1 MEQVLAIIFL
11 FGGGSLFLLAVS
23 PVGRAIADRIRT
35 GGAAADQ
42 ESLQRLQES
51 QRAMLEALEAMRQE
65 LGEVQERLDFTERL
79 LAQHREAGR
88 LPAAPAATEPPARK
102 S

>member
-1 MEQVLAIIFL
+1 MEEILAIVFI

-35 GGAAADQ
+35 GRAAGDQ
-42 ESLQRLQES
+42 DSVRRLQES
-51 QRAMLEALEAMRQE
+51 QQAMLEDVEALRQE
-65 LGEVQERLDFTERL
+65 LGEVQERLDFAERL

-88 LPAAPAATEPPARK
+88 LPAAGGGTKPPAGEA
-102 S
+102 